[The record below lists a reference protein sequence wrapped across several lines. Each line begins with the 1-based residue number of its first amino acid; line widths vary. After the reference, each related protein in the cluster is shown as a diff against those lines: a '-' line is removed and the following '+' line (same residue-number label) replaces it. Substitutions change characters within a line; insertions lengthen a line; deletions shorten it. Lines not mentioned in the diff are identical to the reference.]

1 VAQVYSTMRLLAEGI
16 KKTGSAD
23 PIKVAHAMRGMKVQ
37 SINGEVEMRATDHQ
51 LQQPLAILSWQKKGG
66 DVRFD
71 DENTGYGW
79 RTESVQPT
87 YVGVQPT
94 SCKMKVPA
102 MK

>member
-1 VAQVYSTMRLLAEGI
+1 
-16 KKTGSAD
+16 
-23 PIKVAHAMRGMKVQ
+23 
-37 SINGEVEMRATDHQ
+37 MRALDHQ
-51 LQQPLAILSWQKKGG
+51 LQQPLAILSWQKKGS

-87 YVGVQPT
+87 YVGVQPS

-102 MK
+102 AK